1 MRTAAASIKRAALV
15 AAIAALAMTGGC
27 SWIFVQ
33 PLPAEHRSF
42 SVANCTSNRAPPV
55 LDTLFA
61 TTNVLAALYV
71 GTEDN
76 VTNKGTAV
84 GVGLGVALLWALS
97 AGYGYAHT
105 SECEEAQEEDGRGY
119 RPPPSVGVGAKKG
132 PERPD
137 APRFGN

>member
-1 MRTAAASIKRAALV
+1 MRTAAAGIKRRALV
-15 AAIAALAMTGGC
+15 VAIGALAMTGGC

-33 PLPAEHRSF
+33 PLPADHRSF

-61 TTNVLAALYV
+61 TTNVISALYV

-76 VTNKGTAV
+76 VSNKGLAV
-84 GVGLGVALLWALS
+84 GVGLGVAVLWALS
-97 AGYGYAHT
+97 AGYGYTHT

-119 RPPPSVGVGAKKG
+119 RPPPRVGAKKG